1 MASFNATPW
10 LLIPTASARVCDHQA
25 ADEDLDELTLR
36 QAKAR
41 SHGALYAPHQ
51 HRRNLNI
58 MDSQTHFCNERDN
71 FDVEEERSGEVLMFH
86 GLILRSQLVEM
97 LKNKVFYSESD
108 GVSEPIT
115 CSA

>member
-71 FDVEEERSGEVLMFH
+71 FDVEEERSGVIFYIIVALYHCIIVEILDVYGKAKEVFA
-86 GLILRSQLVEM
+86 VE
-97 LKNKVFYSESD
+97 
-108 GVSEPIT
+108 
-115 CSA
+115 